1 MDRRDVLRIA
11 LLSASALAARSGVS
25 SESKRD
31 RTKARLAALERERGG
46 RLGVAILDTGN
57 RRHAEHRANERF
69 LMCSTFKVLAVAA
82 VLARV
87 DRGEESL
94 DRRIVF
100 DQTVVLAY
108 APVTSQRSGGQG
120 MTVSELC
127 AAAITVSDNTAAN
140 LLLTSLGGP
149 AVVTSLAR
157 QLGDEV
163 TRLDRVEPELNV
175 STGKDDVRDT
185 TTPAAMLAD
194 LQKILLGRTLSA
206 ASRNQLI
213 AWLRSSIT
221 GNHRIRAGIPAHW
234 EIGDKTGSGS
244 HGESNDVAIIWPP
257 EREPLLVS
265 AYYANWTMDD
275 AGRNEVL
282 AEVGRIACQI
292 EEDMLP

>member
-1 MDRRDVLRIA
+1 
-11 LLSASALAARSGVS
+11 
-25 SESKRD
+25 
-31 RTKARLAALERERGG
+31 
-46 RLGVAILDTGN
+46 
-57 RRHAEHRANERF
+57 
-69 LMCSTFKVLAVAA
+69 
-82 VLARV
+82 
-87 DRGEESL
+87 
-94 DRRIVF
+94 
-100 DQTVVLAY
+100 
-108 APVTSQRSGGQG
+108 

-265 AYYANWTMDD
+265 AYYTNWTMDD

>member
-1 MDRRDVLRIA
+1 MQDGAND
-11 LLSASALAARSGVS
+11 
-25 SESKRD
+25 
-31 RTKARLAALERERGG
+31 RLAALEHDRGG
-46 RLGVAILDTGN
+46 RLGVAILDTGS
-57 RRHAEHRANERF
+57 RRSVEYRANERF
-69 LMCSTFKVLAVAA
+69 LMCSTFKILAVAG

-87 DRGEESL
+87 DRGVERL

-100 DQTVVLAY
+100 DQTAVLAY
-108 APVTSQRSGGQG
+108 APITSQRIGGRG

-127 AAAITVSDNTAAN
+127 KAAITVSDNTAAN

-149 AVVTSLAR
+149 AAVTALAR

-175 STGKDDVRDT
+175 SSGPDDVRDT

-213 AWLRSSIT
+213 EWLKASTT
-221 GNHRIRAGIPAHW
+221 GNPRIRAGVPAGW
-234 EIGDKTGSGS
+234 EVGDKTGSGN

-257 EREPLLVS
+257 QRQPLLVS
-265 AYYANWTMDD
+265 AYYANSTMDD
-275 AGRNEVL
+275 AGRKTM
-282 AEVGRIACQI
+282 CWH
-292 EEDMLP
+292 